1 MVPEI
6 QLLER
11 IVAQRLERIVL
22 LEHIVMHKNLR
33 LCIKQQWIRIAIME
47 K

>member
-1 MVPEI
+1 MSMSVFPVLLRELAARMIKGHCRAKMVPEI

-22 LEHIVMHKNLR
+22 
-33 LCIKQQWIRIAIME
+33 
-47 K
+47 